1 MTRTTLA
8 ALTAAALCSIQA
20 PPPAAATTGLEQ
32 LQRLSDAFAELS
44 ESVKP
49 AVVAVKT
56 EKEMVRIQPEGRP
69 GSPFEDF
76 FFRGPPQQPEGG
88 LRKGLGSGVI
98 VSADGHILTNNHVI
112 SGGWRPTDSP
122 ADHIRV
128 ELSDGRI
135 FEPRIVG
142 RDPGTDLAV
151 LKIEADEDL
160 PFLALGD
167 SDQLDVGEWVVA
179 VGNPFGQLH
188 TVSSGIVSAVG
199 RSPRV
204 SEYEDYIQTDA
215 AINPGNSG
223 GALIDLGGEL
233 VGINTAIAS
242 RSGGYQGIG
251 FAIPVNLA
259 SQVMDQLV
267 EHGEVRRGMLGIY
280 MGEIDSDLS
289 VSLDLDSRK
298 GVLVT
303 EVKEDT
309 PAEEAGLK
317 PYDVIVAVDE
327 VPTDGPAALK
337 SYIAHQ
343 PPGTEVQLTVLRE
356 GRRRT
361 VTAELAPLDKED
373 RGSTP
378 ESPREQEKLGL
389 AVRELTEEVADRL
402 GLAEEEEGVVIT
414 RVQRGS
420 PAARAGLRRGDLI
433 IEIDREPVG
442 SVREYREAMEEAD
455 GRALLLIR
463 RKVREGTL
471 TDIVSLRIPD

>member
-8 ALTAAALCSIQA
+8 ALTAAALWSIQA
-20 PPPAAATTGLEQ
+20 PPPAAAATGLEE

-44 ESVKP
+44 EAVKP

-56 EKEMVRIQPEGRP
+56 EKEMARIEPEGLP

-76 FFRGPPQQPEGG
+76 FPFRRPEGG
-88 LRKGLGSGVI
+88 LQKGLGSGVI

-122 ADHIRV
+122 ADRIWV

-160 PFLALGD
+160 PILAFGD

-188 TVSSGIVSAVG
+188 TVTSGIVSALG
-199 RSPRV
+199 RGPRV

-259 SQVMDQLV
+259 RKVMDQLV
-267 EHGEVRRGMLGIY
+267 DHGEVRRGMLGIY
-280 MGEIDSDLS
+280 LGEIDSDLS
-289 VSLDLDSRK
+289 ASLDLDSRK

-317 PYDVIVAVDE
+317 AYDVIVAVDD

-343 PPGTEVQLTVLRE
+343 PPGTEVQLTVLRD
-356 GRRRT
+356 GRQRT
-361 VTAELAPLDKED
+361 VTAELAPLSEESS
-373 RGSTP
+373 GPAP
-378 ESPREQEKLGL
+378 EPREQEKLGL
-389 AVRELTEEVADRL
+389 AVRELTQEVADRL
-402 GLAEEEEGVVIT
+402 GFADEEGVVIT

-420 PAARAGLRRGDLI
+420 PAAGAGLRRGDLI
-433 IEIDREPVG
+433 VEIDREPVG
-442 SVREYREAMEEAD
+442 SVREYREAIEEAD

-463 RKVREGTL
+463 RKVRRDTL
-471 TDIVSLRIPD
+471 THIVSLRIPE

>member
-8 ALTAAALCSIQA
+8 ALTAAALWSIQA
-20 PPPAAATTGLEQ
+20 PQPAAAATGLEE
-32 LQRLSDAFAELS
+32 LQRLSDAFAELA
-44 ESVKP
+44 EAVKP

-56 EKEMVRIQPEGRP
+56 EKEMVRIEPEGP

-76 FFRGPPQQPEGG
+76 FLFRQPEGG
-88 LRKGLGSGVI
+88 LQKGLGSGVI

-122 ADHIRV
+122 ADRIRV
-128 ELSDGRI
+128 ELSDGRT

-160 PFLALGD
+160 PFLAFGD

-188 TVSSGIVSAVG
+188 TVTSGIVSALG
-199 RSPRV
+199 RGPRV

-223 GALIDLGGEL
+223 GGLIDLGGEL

-259 SQVMDQLV
+259 RKVMDQLV

-343 PPGTEVQLTVLRE
+343 SPGTEVQLTVLRE
-356 GRRRT
+356 GRQRT
-361 VTAELAPLDKED
+361 VTAELAPLDEEL
-373 RGSTP
+373 RGPAP
-378 ESPREQEKLGL
+378 EPREQEKLGL

-402 GLAEEEEGVVIT
+402 GFAEEEGVVVT

-442 SVREYREAMEEAD
+442 SVREYREAIEEAD

-463 RKVREGTL
+463 RKVRRGTL
-471 TDIVSLRIPD
+471 TDIVSLRIPE

>member
-8 ALTAAALCSIQA
+8 ALTAAVLWSIQA
-20 PPPAAATTGLEQ
+20 PPPAVAATGLEQ

-56 EKEMVRIQPEGRP
+56 EKEMVRIQPEVQPR
-69 GSPFEDF
+69 SPFEDF
-76 FFRGPPQQPEGG
+76 FPFRQPEGG
-88 LRKGLGSGVI
+88 LQKGLGSGVI

-122 ADHIRV
+122 ADRIQV
-128 ELSDGRI
+128 ELSDGRT
-135 FEPRIVG
+135 FDPRIIG
-142 RDPGTDLAV
+142 RDPGTDLAL

-160 PFLALGD
+160 PFLAFGD

-188 TVSSGIVSAVG
+188 TVTSGIVSALG
-199 RSPRV
+199 RGPRV

-259 SQVMDQLV
+259 RKVMDQLV

-289 VSLDLDSRK
+289 ASLDLDTRK

-356 GRRRT
+356 GRQRT
-361 VTAELAPLDKED
+361 LTAELAPLDEER

-378 ESPREQEKLGL
+378 ETPREQEKLGL
-389 AVRELTEEVADRL
+389 AVRELTEEVAHRL
-402 GLAEEEEGVVIT
+402 GFSEEEEEGVVIT

-442 SVREYREAMEEAD
+442 SVREYRKAIEEAG

-471 TDIVSLRIPD
+471 TDIVSLRIPE

>member
-1 MTRTTLA
+1 M
-8 ALTAAALCSIQA
+8 
-20 PPPAAATTGLEQ
+20 
-32 LQRLSDAFAELS
+32 QRLSDAFAELS

-56 EKEMVRIQPEGRP
+56 EMLRIEPEGRP
-69 GSPFEDF
+69 RSPFEDF
-76 FFRGPPQQPEGG
+76 FSFRQPEGG
-88 LRKGLGSGVI
+88 LQKGLGSGVI

-112 SGGWRPTDSP
+112 TGGWRRTDST

-142 RDPGTDLAV
+142 SDPGTDLAV

-160 PFLALGD
+160 PFLAFGD

-259 SQVMDQLV
+259 AQVMDQLV

-289 VSLDLDSRK
+289 VSLDLDSRR

-303 EVKEDT
+303 EVMEDT

-317 PYDVIVAVDE
+317 AYDVIVAVDD
-327 VPTDGPAALK
+327 VSTDGPAALK

-343 PPGTEVQLTVLRE
+343 PPGTEVQLTVLRD
-356 GRRRT
+356 GRQRT
-361 VTAELAPLDKED
+361 VTAELAPLE
-373 RGSTP
+373 RERLASTP
-378 ESPREQEKLGL
+378 EEPRGQEKLGL
-389 AVRELTEEVADRL
+389 VVQELTAEVADRL
-402 GLAEEEEGVVIT
+402 GFSEEEGVVIT

-420 PAARAGLRRGDLI
+420 PASLAGLRRGDLI

-442 SVREYREAMEEAD
+442 SVREYREAIEEAD

-471 TDIVSLRIPD
+471 TDIVSLRIPR

>member
-8 ALTAAALCSIQA
+8 ALTAAALWSMQA
-20 PPPAAATTGLEQ
+20 PLPAAAATGLEE

-56 EKEMVRIQPEGRP
+56 EKEMVVRMEPEGLP
-69 GSPFEDF
+69 SPFEEF
-76 FFRGPPQQPEGG
+76 LPFRQPEGG
-88 LRKGLGSGVI
+88 LQKGLGSGVI

-122 ADHIRV
+122 ADRIRV
-128 ELSDGRI
+128 ELSDGRT

-151 LKIEADEDL
+151 LKIEADADL
-160 PFLALGD
+160 PFLAFGD

-188 TVSSGIVSAVG
+188 TVTSGIVSALG
-199 RSPRV
+199 RGPRV

-259 SQVMDQLV
+259 RKVMDQLV

-289 VSLDLDSRK
+289 ASLDLDSRK

-356 GRRRT
+356 GRQRT
-361 VTAELAPLDKED
+361 VTAELAPLDEEG

-378 ESPREQEKLGL
+378 ETPREQEKLGL
-389 AVRELTEEVADRL
+389 AVRELTEEVAHRL
-402 GLAEEEEGVVIT
+402 GFSEEEEGVVIS
-414 RVQRGS
+414 RVKRGS

-442 SVREYREAMEEAD
+442 SVREYREAIEEAD

-463 RKVREGTL
+463 RKVREGML
-471 TDIVSLRIPD
+471 TDIVSLRVPE

>member
-8 ALTAAALCSIQA
+8 ALTAAALWSIQA
-20 PPPAAATTGLEQ
+20 PQPAVAATGLEE
-32 LQRLSDAFAELS
+32 LRRLSDAFAELS
-44 ESVKP
+44 EAVKP

-56 EKEMVRIQPEGRP
+56 EKTEDVVRIEPDLR

-76 FFRGPPQQPEGG
+76 LPFRQPEGR
-88 LRKGLGSGVI
+88 LQKGLGSGVI

-122 ADHIRV
+122 ADRIRV
-128 ELSDGRI
+128 ELSDGRT

-151 LKIEADEDL
+151 LKIEADDDL
-160 PFLALGD
+160 PFLAFGD

-188 TVSSGIVSAVG
+188 TVTSGIVSALG
-199 RSPRV
+199 RGPRV

-259 SQVMDQLV
+259 RKVMDQLV

-289 VSLDLDSRK
+289 ASLDLDSRK

-317 PYDVIVAVDE
+317 AYDVIVAVDD

-343 PPGTEVQLTVLRE
+343 PPGTEVHLTVLRD
-356 GRRRT
+356 GRQRT
-361 VTAELAPLDKED
+361 VTAELAPLLDEEFA
-373 RGSTP
+373 GPAP
-378 ESPREQEKLGL
+378 EPREQEKLGL
-389 AVRELTEEVADRL
+389 AVRELTQEIADRL
-402 GLAEEEEGVVIT
+402 GFAEEEGVVIS

-433 IEIDREPVG
+433 MEIDREPVA
-442 SVREYREAMEEAD
+442 SVREYRKAIEAAD

-463 RKVREGTL
+463 RKVRGGTL
-471 TDIVSLRIPD
+471 TDIVSLRIPE

>member
-8 ALTAAALCSIQA
+8 ALTAAALWSIQA
-20 PPPAAATTGLEQ
+20 PTPAAAATGLEQ
-32 LQRLSDAFAELS
+32 LQLLSDAFAELS

-56 EKEMVRIQPEGRP
+56 EKEMVRIEPEGRP
-69 GSPFEDF
+69 GPPFEDF
-76 FFRGPPQQPEGG
+76 FPFRQPEGG
-88 LRKGLGSGVI
+88 LQKGLGSGVI
-98 VSADGHILTNNHVI
+98 ISADGHILTNNHVI

-135 FEPRIVG
+135 FDPRIVG

-151 LKIEADEDL
+151 LKIEANEDL
-160 PFLALGD
+160 PFLAFGD

-188 TVSSGIVSAVG
+188 TVTSGIVSALG
-199 RSPRV
+199 RGPRV

-223 GALIDLGGEL
+223 GALIDLSGEL

-259 SQVMDQLV
+259 RKVMDQLV

-280 MGEIDSDLS
+280 MGEINSDLS
-289 VSLDLDSRK
+289 ASLDLDSRK
-298 GVLVT
+298 GALVT
-303 EVKEDT
+303 EVMEDT

-317 PYDVIVAVDE
+317 AYDVIVAVDD

-343 PPGTEVQLTVLRE
+343 PPGTEVQLTVLRD
-356 GRRRT
+356 GRKRT
-361 VTAELAPLDKED
+361 VTAELAPLERERLASTREEP
-373 RGSTP
+373 RG
-378 ESPREQEKLGL
+378 QEKLGL
-389 AVRELTEEVADRL
+389 AVRELTEEVAHRL
-402 GLAEEEEGVVIT
+402 GFSEEEGVVIS

-420 PAARAGLRRGDLI
+420 PAALAGLRRGDLI

-442 SVREYREAMEEAD
+442 SVREYREAIEEAD

-471 TDIVSLRIPD
+471 TDIVSLRIPQ